1 MKSFKKFFEYY
12 QGDKLLKFKVGNKDP
27 NRVLNK
33 KHLTTQN
40 KAYERVDNP
49 HVRNLKKGLAS
60 QIKLMGLALQNLLKD
75 YDVDYAPGQTKS
87 LGNSNIEC
95 KMYEDN
101 EGNSC
106 GLVRE
111 K

>member
-12 QGDKLLKFKVGNKDP
+12 QGEELLKFKVGNKDP
-27 NRVLNK
+27 NRLGFDK

-40 KAYERVDNP
+40 KDYEHKNH
-49 HVRNLKKGLAS
+49 HVSNLMKGSAS
-60 QIKLMGLALQNLLKD
+60 QIKLMGLPLQHLLKD
-75 YDVDYAPGQTKS
+75 YEVEYVPGQTKS

-95 KMYEDN
+95 KMYEDE

-106 GLVRE
+106 GIITR

>member
-12 QGDKLLKFKVGNKDP
+12 QGEELLKFKVGNKDP
-27 NRVLNK
+27 NRVGFNK

-40 KAYERVDNP
+40 KDYSHKNP
-49 HVRNLKKGLAS
+49 HVNNLLKGAAS
-60 QIKLMGLALQNLLKD
+60 QIKLMGLPLQHLLKD
-75 YDVDYAPGQTKS
+75 YEVDYAPGQTKS

-95 KMYEDN
+95 KMYADE

-106 GLVRE
+106 GVLN
-111 K
+111 KK

>member
-12 QGDKLLKFKVGNKDP
+12 QGEELLKFKVGNKDP
-27 NRVLNK
+27 NRLGFDK

-40 KAYERVDNP
+40 KDYSHKNH
-49 HVRNLKKGLAS
+49 HVSNLMKGSAS
-60 QIKLMGLALQNLLKD
+60 QIKLMGLPLQSLLKD
-75 YDVDYAPGQTKS
+75 YEIDYAPGQTKS

-95 KMYEDN
+95 KMYEDE

-106 GLVRE
+106 GIIT
-111 K
+111 KK